1 MKKKYNNLPL
11 RSGVGIVVL
20 NKKNQVFLAKRIDN
34 PKNFWQ
40 MPQGGVDKG
49 EEYYDAAIR
58 ELKEETSIKTISLIK
73 EIDDLTTYLLPNHLI
88 GIIWKGKYKGQKQKW
103 FIVRFNGEERE
114 ININTKHPE
123 FLDWKWVDID
133 DLTNQVVEF
142 KDNSLSILT
151 SSIFNTKD
159 SDKNYIKN
167 TISESEKELSNDEID
182 DQKKFLLNH
191 KIEVLKSLSIN

>member
-1 MKKKYNNLPL
+1 MNKKFENLPL

-40 MPQGGVDKG
+40 MPQGGVNEG
-49 EEYYDAAIR
+49 EKYYDAAIR
-58 ELKEETSIKTISLIK
+58 ELQEETSIKTISLIR
-73 EIDDLTTYLLPNHLI
+73 EIDGLTTYLLPNHLV

-103 FIVRFNGEERE
+103 FIVRFNGEEIE

-133 DLTNQVVEF
+133 DLTNEVVEF
-142 KDNSLSILT
+142 KVKVYKKIQ
-151 SSIFNTKD
+151 
-159 SDKNYIKN
+159 
-167 TISESEKELSNDEID
+167 KELY
-182 DQKKFLLNH
+182 
-191 KIEVLKSLSIN
+191 KIIN